1 MANGGGSGVAFSD
14 KLVSLGWV
22 VSVRGAIML
31 LLPLIILSIIILAVF
46 GVIFG
51 IDESG
56 LQLYGEYIGLVVML
70 VYVAWV
76 WLKTSSHI
84 RQLR

>member
-1 MANGGGSGVAFSD
+1 
-14 KLVSLGWV
+14 
-22 VSVRGAIML
+22 ML
-31 LLPLIILSIIILAVF
+31 LLPLFILSIIILAVF
-46 GVIFG
+46 GAILG

-56 LQLYGEYIGLVVML
+56 LQLYGEYIGLVAML
-70 VYVAWV
+70 VYLAWV